1 MGMGLTTNFW
11 LKGLV
16 APWGFKAP
24 GTEVAAG
31 FDSRNGLLVSQFS
44 GQYAELVRQNKVFSA
59 SAAAITLPVNANNL
73 ASVFTLYNPPG
84 SNVNL
89 ELIETN
95 VGTVAAATVVDA
107 VGVYSSTAAQTA
119 LGTFTTQGTVKNMLL
134 NGGSGQAQFYSA
146 YTCSGTPTLARII
159 GGWGATSDTA
169 TNTVTKAF
177 NGSLLVP
184 PGTSIHVAMSTA
196 ASTSS
201 GITLDTTW
209 AEIPLS

>member
-16 APWGFKAP
+16 APFGFKAP

-31 FDSRNGLLVSQFS
+31 FDTRNGLLVSQFA
-44 GQYAELVRQNKVFSA
+44 GQYAELVRQGKVFYA
-59 SAAAITLPVNANNL
+59 SAAAVTLPVNANNL

-89 ELIETN
+89 EVIEAN
-95 VGTVAAATVVDA
+95 VATVLVTTVVDVA
-107 VGVYSSTAAQTA
+107 AIYYSTAAQTA
-119 LGTFTTQGTVKNMLL
+119 LGTFTTQGTVKNALL

-146 YTCSGTPTLARII
+146 YTCSGTPTLARLV
-159 GGWGATSDTA
+159 GGWGATSDAGLNCA
-169 TNTVTKAF
+169 TKQF
-177 NGSLLVP
+177 NGSLIVP
-184 PGTSIHVAMSTA
+184 PGTSIHVAMTTA
-196 ASTSS
+196 ASTGS